1 MKKILLFVI
10 ILTYFFISVGSATRE
25 SLTYDETV
33 HMQVGMDAWN
43 KKIFTADPYSPPL
56 IGELASIPA
65 VLGAS
70 TLISGQMPSVN
81 ILPSRMVI
89 VLLSI
94 LLIFGVY
101 HVVKRLIGEPEA
113 LASVFLFVWEP
124 TILSHNHYV
133 TKDMGFT
140 VLFFFCYFFFLYVV
154 KQYTWKRLVIF
165 SVLFGLTLAS
175 KTSALPFFLVSV
187 GTLCL
192 FDRPFL
198 RHMKTLWKQVLVGVA
213 AASLVVWGCYFFQ
226 TDVLIARRDDPNR
239 ISSRLMQQAQK
250 TNNTTL
256 SSLIT
261 FGTDIRIPLGTYLAS
276 QKNALLLQRDR
287 SPVFFQGSEYPHV
300 RWYFMVVNL
309 LLKLPI
315 PLIILAGY
323 LIYERKKETKR
334 LRDSQVIFFVAP
346 LLGILVFLCLSG
358 VRPYVRYA
366 LPIYPFLIILS
377 GIGLTRMIRNKQFLI
392 PLALCMWY
400 TVSTLLYFPHFISFA
415 NGFAGGRDTRYEKFI
430 DSDIDWGQGLTDVA
444 SYIKTHDISTFTFS
458 YFGTDDG
465 TLYGLQS
472 SVPYGTYKKEE
483 ICAFHEIIGKN
494 PDGNAVTAISLS
506 NWYYCG
512 YYKMDEF
519 KKSAITGVLGDTILL
534 FSL

>member
-1 MKKILLFVI
+1 MKKILFFII
-10 ILTYFFISVGSATRE
+10 ILTYFFISVGSATHE

-65 VLGAS
+65 VLGVS
-70 TLISGQMPSVN
+70 TMISSQTPSMK
-81 ILPSRMVI
+81 ILPSRI
-89 VLLSI
+89 IIILLSI
-94 LLIFGVY
+94 ALLVGMY
-101 HVVKRLIGEPEA
+101 RVVKCLIGEPEA

-140 VLFFFCYFFFLYVV
+140 AFFFFCYFFFIYLV
-154 KQYTWKRLVIF
+154 KQYTWKRCIGF
-165 SVLFGLTLAS
+165 SVLFGLMLAS

-187 GTLCL
+187 GMLCIL
-192 FDRPFL
+192 DRSFFT
-198 RHMKTLWKQVLVGVA
+198 HMKALWKQLLAGLAVA
-213 AASLVVWGCYFFQ
+213 IFVVWGCYFFQ
-226 TDVLIARRDDPNR
+226 TDVLIAQRDDPNR
-239 ISSRLMQQAQK
+239 ISSQLMQQAKK
-250 TNNTTL
+250 TNNTII

-261 FGTDIRIPLGTYLAS
+261 FGTDVHIPLGTYLAS

-287 SPVFFQGSEYPHV
+287 SPVFFQGSEYPQV
-300 RWYFMVVNL
+300 RWYFMPVNL

-323 LIYERKKETKR
+323 AIWKRKKR
-334 LRDSQVIFFVAP
+334 FIFFLAP
-346 LLGILVFLCLSG
+346 LLGILLFLCFSG

-377 GIGLTRMIRNKQFLI
+377 GIGLTRMIQNKQFFI
-392 PLALCMWY
+392 PLVLCMWY

-415 NGFAGGRDTRYEKFI
+415 NEFAGDRDTRYEKFI
-430 DSDIDWGQGLTDVA
+430 DSDIDWGQGLLNVTNF
-444 SYIKTHDISTFTFS
+444 IKTHDISKFTFS
-458 YFGTDDG
+458 YFGTDNG
-465 TLYGLQS
+465 NLYGLES

-483 ICAFHEIIGKN
+483 ICAFHEITGKN
-494 PDGNAVTAISLS
+494 PDGSAVTAISLS

-512 YYKMDEF
+512 YYKTDEF

-534 FSL
+534 FSK